1 MVTPEQ
7 DGVEEEEDEADIDVK
22 DVAQDVKFFELL
34 EFVEFGGDSEKTLV
48 FRQAA
53 KVTYDWD

>member
-1 MVTPEQ
+1 M
-7 DGVEEEEDEADIDVK
+7 EEEEDEADIDVK
-22 DVAQDVKFFELL
+22 DVAQDAKFFELL

-53 KVTYDWD
+53 KVSYDWD